1 MIIQVQFFDGIEMI
15 IQRTNVL
22 QPTKYSPVARHWL
35 GEDTSLAAMLTCL
48 LWATYLNA
56 RSNPPGPKKSW
67 TGRVHG
73 NFIAIHIAVSQ
84 THKSQFLDK
93 SRDAIANDARS
104 CNCEYDYIS
113 ETVQAVAK
121 VTTEFE
127 IWIWSRMRPTEWC
140 HFLWLWGTVT
150 AGDR

>member
-1 MIIQVQFFDGIEMI
+1 MGHIFKCTIEPSRSKKILNWESAWELHKGI
-15 IQRTNVL
+15 L
-22 QPTKYSPVARHWL
+22 
-35 GEDTSLAAMLTCL
+35 
-48 LWATYLNA
+48 
-56 RSNPPGPKKSW
+56 
-67 TGRVHG
+67 
-73 NFIAIHIAVSQ
+73 IAIHIAVSQ

-127 IWIWSRMRPTEWC
+127 I
-140 HFLWLWGTVT
+140 
-150 AGDR
+150 